1 MIKLPLSEFL
11 GRLRIT
17 VKEADYLLSRP
28 VYDGVH
34 RLFLDC
40 ESSQNQQENLQRL
53 APEYGRP
60 EFLLNVDR
68 AGSPVHVPQE
78 IVQRFRATAGKHP
91 SFEGWFQ
98 EKAPGADQRPGL
110 LMARWLCHLLG
121 LRHKVVQLFIDHP
134 AGDSLTLVQVRSAQK
149 VEAPGC
155 FDAPAA
161 GHVVGL
167 ESETG
172 AMFMELEQELGLALD
187 DLDEIEMVGAFHYCA
202 PMASSPLC
210 NVEFRVVFA
219 GRLKPDR
226 LQRIRFLDGEVAA
239 ISIFSLSELQAL
251 IDTFPERVAS
261 GLLGSFPTYLR
272 SRGEH

>member
-91 SFEGWFQ
+91 SFEQWFQ
-98 EKAPGADQRPGL
+98 EKAPGADQGPAL

-149 VEAPGC
+149 VKAPGC

-187 DLDEIEMVGAFHYCA
+187 DLDEIEMAGAFHYCA